1 MTTAWGPWEAFPS
14 RATVDDDE
22 TARAHE
28 PIRRALGRLL
38 AEATPSGWT
47 VVTGAR
53 CTSRNETVDVDV
65 AVRQALTEAAECVPV
80 LCVDI
85 DAGGLEAQGLWRRT
99 RLRSLAQMGVDHYWN
114 LDTAAVAI
122 EVWLRTGQ
130 EYRHAETLT
139 GEDWLDYGIAIVRL
153 DVTRLLEA

>member
-14 RATVDDDE
+14 RATVDDDDE
-22 TARAHE
+22 AARAHE
-28 PIRRALGRLL
+28 AIRRTLGRLL
-38 AEATPSGWT
+38 AEATPPGWT

-53 CTSRNETVDVDV
+53 CTSHDETVDVDV
-65 AVRQALTEAAECVPV
+65 AVRPALT
-80 LCVDI
+80 
-85 DAGGLEAQGLWRRT
+85 EAQGLWRRT
-99 RLRSLAQMGVDHYWN
+99 RLRSLAQMGVDHYWS
-114 LDTAAVAI
+114 LDTDAVAI